1 MQPCP
6 ISNFVNTGSA
16 PLQGALPVLTELLI
30 GHGFFTAD
38 ACRKADICRV
48 KQANRKS
55 TNMVKQRRKTLR
67 AVRKGFNDKNEQKEG
82 ETYESGA
89 F

>member
-1 MQPCP
+1 MM
-6 ISNFVNTGSA
+6 GA
-16 PLQGALPVLTELLI
+16 QGTLPALAKLGIE
-30 GHGFFTAD
+30 HGFFTAD

-55 TNMVKQRRKTLR
+55 TKKVKQRRKTLR
-67 AVRKGFNDKNEQKEG
+67 AVRKGFNDKNKQEEG
-82 ETYESGA
+82 ETYGSAA